1 MTGTLLAFYEHLG
14 YARNMLRSI
23 SDLMFPGVDHNTIIE
38 LLGDYFCKVL
48 LEGSVNLNL
57 DENKLLFDIVFKYI
71 DESGRFNYQN
81 EVAAHDD
88 S

>member
-1 MTGTLLAFYEHLG
+1 
-14 YARNMLRSI
+14 MLRSI
-23 SDLMFPGVDHNTIIE
+23 SDSMFPGVDYNAIIE

-48 LEGSVNLNL
+48 LEGSIDLNL
-57 DENKLLFDIVFKYI
+57 DENKLLFDIDFKFI
-71 DESGRFNYQN
+71 DESRHFNDQN

>member
-1 MTGTLLAFYEHLG
+1 
-14 YARNMLRSI
+14 MLRSI
-23 SDLMFPGVDHNTIIE
+23 SDLMFPGVDYNTIIE
-38 LLGDYFCKVL
+38 LFGDYLCRVL

-57 DENKLLFDIVFKYI
+57 DENKLLFDIVFKDI
-71 DESGRFNYQN
+71 DESGRFNYQI

>member
-1 MTGTLLAFYEHLG
+1 
-14 YARNMLRSI
+14 MLRPI
-23 SDLMFPGVDHNTIIE
+23 SDLMFPGVDYNTIID

-48 LEGSVNLNL
+48 LEGSVDLNL
-57 DENKLLFDIVFKYI
+57 DETKLLFDIVFKYI
-71 DESGRFNYQN
+71 DESGRLNHQN